1 MWPHRI
7 AKVHQIVHVK
17 QLHPQRLQT
26 GPDVGIE
33 EVGVKEGAAAGEAEH
48 QTEGG
53 VADER
58 GTEAGPA
65 DEGVAGQR
73 VQAPPLE
80 KVDGEEEAAEEE
92 KEEEEDGKKGFVY
105 IVNGF

>member
-1 MWPHRI
+1 MWPYRI
-7 AKVHQIVHVK
+7 AKVHQIVHVE
-17 QLHPQRLQT
+17 QLHPQRLQA
-26 GPDVGIE
+26 GPDVGIN
-33 EVGVKEGAAAGEAEH
+33 EVRVEEGAAAGEAEH

-65 DEGVAGQR
+65 DEGVSGQR

-80 KVDGEEEAAEEE
+80 EVDGEEEAAEE
-92 KEEEEDGKKGFVY
+92 EEEEDGKKGFVY